1 MIELIWGNSPDK
13 YKNMTD
19 NSSPNNN
26 IADDEAAWIW
36 KNGLVVRTKV
46 LTNVLIKKV
55 EKFNYK
61 MESLGKRTGYLKDME
76 DLNLEIAEHLE
87 SLTDNVDIRD
97 LFDFLTMC
105 FCEYDH
111 FYKENKEEILK
122 DPEETQLLPLAHEIM
137 FYDIQNLLDFI
148 TNNTVSS

>member
-1 MIELIWGNSPDK
+1 MGERNIPDICK
-13 YKNMTD
+13 KMTD
-19 NSSPNNN
+19 NSSPNDN
-26 IADDEAAWIW
+26 IADDKAAWIW

>member
-1 MIELIWGNSPDK
+1 MQHSYITVRL
-13 YKNMTD
+13 
-19 NSSPNNN
+19 N
-26 IADDEAAWIW
+26 ISDVRYFQAAWIW

-87 SLTDNVDIRD
+87 SLADNVDIRD

>member
-1 MIELIWGNSPDK
+1 
-13 YKNMTD
+13 
-19 NSSPNNN
+19 
-26 IADDEAAWIW
+26 
-36 KNGLVVRTKV
+36 
-46 LTNVLIKKV
+46 
-55 EKFNYK
+55 
-61 MESLGKRTGYLKDME
+61 ME

-87 SLTDNVDIRD
+87 SLADNVDIRD